1 MNINSQLKQYK
12 TIAQKKARPLMAHS
26 VFALVLLVL
35 LVYLFMIWRI
45 SSLAKAEPTP
55 EAQSEALLT
64 AKKIPRVDKN
74 AIAKIQKLEAS
85 NTQLQALFNKA
96 RSNPFQE

>member
-1 MNINSQLKQYK
+1 MNINTNLKNYK
-12 TIAQKKARPLMAHS
+12 TIVLKKGRPILAHS
-26 VFALVLLVL
+26 VFIIILLVL
-35 LVYLFMIWRI
+35 LVYLFMIWQI
-45 SSLAKAEPTP
+45 SSLAKADPTP
-55 EAQSEALLT
+55 EAQSQALLT